1 MIIHRLPFVYKALS
15 FLPLALPL
23 FFLPQPLSASIKIC
37 QQSPAF
43 GTCLYCVTLF
53 KYSVDRGCISEDRTE
68 DGQNKRSHGRK
79 PRRKSRSTTTRWRLP
94 SSFYH
99 IITHVPTPNFLLYR
113 SNSTESAGRTRETI
127 TYMVFASLLPIRS
140 RRQI

>member
-79 PRRKSRSTTTRWRLP
+79 PRRSKQINDHAMAP
-94 SSFYH
+94 P
-99 IITHVPTPNFLLYR
+99 VQ
-113 SNSTESAGRTRETI
+113 
-127 TYMVFASLLPIRS
+127 LLPHNNPCPNPQLPPLQIELDRVS
-140 RRQI
+140 RKNAGNHYIYGVRVIIAY